1 MCSPG
6 QSCREICSWMSTF
19 SFSESQPVSCSP
31 LVPFRCPNFWATGPQ
46 LSDHM
51 LWPSAGRGGV
61 PQVARRGGS
70 ISDVANWR
78 SRRPLPLLALMQWL
92 SLKPRLVLHSELI
105 SVEALRRPERERVA
119 KERRRKNIGDRIVF
133 AHMTRPWA
141 RGPGGSSPGKCLRGL
156 ARGRVCRSRA
166 ARSRVSDPRT
176 RPWAR
181 WLWLL

>member
-1 MCSPG
+1 
-6 QSCREICSWMSTF
+6 MSTF

-119 KERRRKNIGDRIVF
+119 KERRRKDRLR
-133 AHMTRPWA
+133 AHDAPVGALAGRLVGWKMLTGTRPWA
-141 RGPGGSSPGKCLRGL
+141 RLPVPCSKITGL
-156 ARGRVCRSRA
+156 
-166 ARSRVSDPRT
+166 
-176 RPWAR
+176 
-181 WLWLL
+181 